1 MDKAK
6 SAVPSN
12 MKHVRTGCVA
22 KRFVYSESMTT
33 KPTKSPQE
41 KKRLSYAKDR
51 RNSYGENDK
60 SSRKAIPVRKAGE
73 NRKVRRITN
82 QSLALLDRL
91 DDVDASVA
99 ESSLKQDI
107 ERVGGWKKSPD
118 TPLGALLEEKRTRN
132 T

>member
-1 MDKAK
+1 M
-6 SAVPSN
+6 
-12 MKHVRTGCVA
+12 GCAA
-22 KRFVYSESMTT
+22 KRIVYSDPMTT

-60 SSRKAIPVRKAGE
+60 SSRKAIPARKAGE

-82 QSLALLDRL
+82 QSLALLERL

-118 TPLGALLEEKRTRN
+118 TSLGDLLDEKRSRN